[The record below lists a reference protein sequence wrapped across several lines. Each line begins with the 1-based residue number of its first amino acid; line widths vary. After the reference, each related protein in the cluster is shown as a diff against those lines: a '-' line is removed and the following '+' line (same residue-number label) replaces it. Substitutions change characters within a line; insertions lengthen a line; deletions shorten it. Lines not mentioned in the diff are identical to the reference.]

1 MKLSARVQA
10 LTSSPIRKLSPYADA
25 AKAAGKKVYHLN
37 IGQPDIKTPDQFM
50 NSIRQ
55 YEAPVI
61 AYSNSKGEMFL
72 LKAIQKYYAEKGM
85 NYEIEDIFVTNGGSE
100 ALIMAVMA
108 LCDAG
113 DEIMVFDLIEYVTK
127 HMAFAITQTNVFY
140 VKEKFIHLRGMRVG
154 TIPI

>member
-61 AYSNSKGEMFL
+61 AYSNSKSIMLKKAWIMPLKIFL
-72 LKAIQKYYAEKGM
+72 LPTAAAK
-85 NYEIEDIFVTNGGSE
+85 
-100 ALIMAVMA
+100 
-108 LCDAG
+108 
-113 DEIMVFDLIEYVTK
+113 
-127 HMAFAITQTNVFY
+127 
-140 VKEKFIHLRGMRVG
+140 R
-154 TIPI
+154 